1 MSSRHRFLVRIP
13 LDLWER
19 LQEESQAR
27 GVSVNELIIAACY
40 SMVSGEPT
48 ETDPA
53 KEAVQEAP
61 DVKDAVEQEV
71 EFLRDIGQ
79 AENAYRVC
87 LGEWERIRPYVAP
100 EEKRQREARVQSLM
114 YMGLDPVVF
123 LQAIRRM
130 APSTSR
136 VEAIIDEAR
145 RLAGQG

>member
-1 MSSRHRFLVRIP
+1 MSRHRFLVRIP

-19 LQEESQAR
+19 LQEESKER
-27 GVSVNELIIAACY
+27 GVSVNELIITACY
-40 SMVSGEPT
+40 SMVSGEPA
-48 ETDPA
+48 ETDSA

-61 DVKDAVEQEV
+61 AAKDVVEQEV

-79 AENAYRVC
+79 AEDAYRVC
-87 LGEWERIRPYVAP
+87 LAEWERIRPYVTP
-100 EEKRQREARVQSLM
+100 DEKRQREARVQSLM
-114 YMGLDPVVF
+114 YMGLDPVVL

-136 VEAIIDEAR
+136 IEAVIDEAR